1 MCENVEIKKEKYR
14 MLLLINI
21 VIGIVLAFG
30 TSCLKKFRE
39 TVQGEIFC
47 GFFYLLEILEC
58 IFKHTIRIY
67 SRSAVFSIII
77 IILLPFVIFFIYTV
91 LKGIIETKTK
101 NREKLED
108 K

>member
-1 MCENVEIKKEKYR
+1 

-30 TSCLKKFRE
+30 TSCLKKIRE
-39 TVQGEIFC
+39 NVQGEIFC
-47 GFFYLLEILEC
+47 GIFYLIEIMEC
-58 IFKHTIRIY
+58 IFKHKVRIY

-77 IILLPFVIFFIYTV
+77 MILLPFVIFFIYTV
-91 LKGIIETKTK
+91 LKRIIETKTK
-101 NREKLED
+101 NSAKLED

>member
-1 MCENVEIKKEKYR
+1 

-21 VIGIVLAFG
+21 VIGIALAFG

-47 GFFYLLEILEC
+47 GVFYLIEIMEC
-58 IFKHTIRIY
+58 IFRHTIRIY

>member
-1 MCENVEIKKEKYR
+1 

-30 TSCLKKFRE
+30 TSCLKKIRE
-39 TVQGEIFC
+39 NVQGEIFC
-47 GFFYLLEILEC
+47 GIFYLIEIMEC
-58 IFKHTIRIY
+58 IFRHTVKIY

-77 IILLPFVIFFIYTV
+77 MILLPFIIFFIYII
-91 LKGIIETKTK
+91 LKGIIESKRKTG
-101 NREKLED
+101 EKVGD